1 MFVSEAGLDIPKS
14 SCVGEIVEEGH
25 EHAAKRHADDRG
37 GQRVIVTSG
46 ATKPTRDS
54 TPRMNWDLP
63 M

>member
-1 MFVSEAGLDIPKS
+1 MFASEAGLDIPKS

-25 EHAAKRHADDRG
+25 EHAAKRHTDDRS
-37 GQRVIVTSG
+37 GQRVDRYEWG
-46 ATKPTRDS
+46 DEADEGS